1 MEALVNQDAN
11 EILNKLGSK
20 GIIEIDADCNVTIPA
35 TGELI
40 SEPLDS

>member
-1 MEALVNQDAN
+1 V
-11 EILNKLGSK
+11 
-20 GIIEIDADCNVTIPA
+20 IDIDEDDNVTIPA